1 MPHTFEE
8 LKGMTVAQLR
18 DIAKDVQDEALQG
31 FMTMHKDHLLPALC
45 KALKIEGHAHH
56 IARLADK
63 AKVKAQIHDL
73 KKQRDAAITAH
84 DRKKLAELRPLL
96 HTLRRKL
103 RKAAK

>member
-1 MPHTFEE
+1 MAHTFEE

-45 KALKIEGHAHH
+45 KALKIEGHARHV
-56 IARLADK
+56 AKLAGK
-63 AKVKAQIHDL
+63 SKVKAQIRDL
-73 KKQRDAAITAH
+73 KKQRDAALAAH
-84 DRKKLAELRPLL
+84 DVKKLAPLRPLL
-96 HTLRRKL
+96 HALRRKL

>member
-1 MPHTFEE
+1 MAHTFEE

-18 DIAKDVQDEALQG
+18 DIAKDVQSEALQG

-45 KALKIEGHAHH
+45 KALNIEGHAHH
-56 IARLADK
+56 VARLADK
-63 AKVKAQIHDL
+63 AKVKSQIRAL
-73 KKQRDAAITAH
+73 KKERDAAIAAH

>member
-1 MPHTFEE
+1 MAHTFEE

-63 AKVKAQIHDL
+63 AKVKVQIREL
-73 KKQRDAAITAH
+73 KKQRDAAVAAH
-84 DRKKLAELRPLL
+84 DKKKLSELRPLL
-96 HTLRRKL
+96 HALRRKL